1 MAPVGCMCLMW
12 YFLVVAIDWSI
23 VSLSKTNLVSSKQR
37 DTQNTDVST
46 AGKSTAFWTPSHGGG
61 WLIFLLK
68 LGGFLGSFLRS
79 FFSGVVPPSASFG
92 FNPATK
98 IRFQSPFWNTRK
110 LRFLAGHLQ
119 ILWWMFCLEFRTKY
133 HQKHTSKI
141 CRWLSPRWCAW
152 QWELDSWL
160 KWWSVYGEKREVWM
174 TFAPL
179 WRLVKDDQVSL
190 KFINPPEF
198 FGLFHVICRTQVNYL
213 YLVFTDFFWRA
224 FWLGGLLLAG
234 KNS

>member
-12 YFLVVAIDWSI
+12 YFLVVAIHWSI

-98 IRFQSPFWNTRK
+98 IRFQSPVIK
-110 LRFLAGHLQ
+110 HQEAQ
-119 ILWWMFCLEFRTKY
+119 IACRTCDHQWWMFCGWNFE
-133 HQKHTSKI
+133 QKTHI
-141 CRWLSPRWCAW
+141 ENL
-152 QWELDSWL
+152 Q
-160 KWWSVYGEKREVWM
+160 M
-174 TFAPL
+174 TITTVMCMAVGTGFLIEMMKCL
-179 WRLVKDDQVSL
+179 WRKTFGKSGEDLDDLCTPL
-190 KFINPPEF
+190 KVGERWSNVIEIYRSPVI
-198 FGLFHVICRTQVNYL
+198 FGVISRTQVNYL
-213 YLVFTDFFWRA
+213 YLVFMDLFSGVLFA
-224 FWLGGLLLAG
+224 
-234 KNS
+234 